1 MPFKRSPM
9 RYAHIIGYTTVI
21 YQDDG
26 NCIISVGYDGDFRI
40 WHGIGDDDPPTVCVG
55 EHVWTAL
62 QYGERVLV
70 ATDLN
75 TVQAYKYPSLDKDG
89 IEFRFTAYVTC
100 LAKNKRFIAAGSE
113 DATIKVLSL
122 DNGEQFELENLGG
135 PVLSMDMSKR
145 DLLAASIGDGKIHV
159 WDMKTKA
166 LKKTVDGLP
175 KVKSFEAV
183 LHFASP
189 SFEPTKGALLAYP
202 NGNEVIVM
210 NTTSWEVVK
219 KYVHPKPSKKLTVC
233 GFSPMGDY
241 IATGSVSGDVCIW
254 DCETGKIVEGDD
266 QYEANPITKLV
277 WNPKNNGELA
287 ISDANGQVGT
297 VMDIF
302 VESDADDLDGG
313 DIVVMAEKEGE
324 EEEEG
329 EFDDIFDARKD
340 DDGKNFQRKYDSWVF
355 FFLFLDTKKDE
366 KDNDNEGLDNAASER
381 AESDN
386 DEMNENCI
394 ELEKLKSQIMG
405 STQKSGEMMPQ
416 SDAEDDDD
424 DDDRGTLHSERV
436 MVPKSYPQQPPF
448 QPGSTPYTLEHCY
461 LVYNHVGIVR
471 RHATGQENSIEVE
484 FHDSQVHHG
493 IHLNNFLNHTMAGLS
508 ESVLAM
514 ACPNVDGNASKVVCI
529 NQAAFGKREWTY
541 TMPGCEEIIAVTAS
555 DKIVVVA
562 TDSRLLRVFTARGT
576 QREVISVAGPIVAL
590 AAYGD
595 HFLVAYHSAPANED
609 QHISL
614 MIVTCV
620 NFKLR
625 CREVRVPLS
634 AGSELRWLGY
644 SDRGSP
650 VVYDTAGRLTIYHAT
665 LNLWFPIY
673 NDENLSAKGASDHL
687 FIIKVSESTQQVQLV
702 VCRGSK
708 YPLTTPRPV
717 PMEVKFT
724 LPMCDL
730 DSEKES
736 HEDELVRSL
745 YLKANDADKLMKET
759 AVKLFA
765 LACKNECEQ
774 RAKELVETIAS
785 SQLVP
790 LVIKYAS
797 KIRRYHLADSLAP
810 LLPTFQEQ
818 EMQEEKLEQ
827 ESVRENA
834 AIANELQHINLEA
847 ITKRDTTPKI
857 KPLPV
862 GTKKP
867 NNPFRKSTAAGSSD
881 GGGISSPASSTGHN
895 VGTNGSSNPL
905 EHLTGKA
912 IGFSAARNS
921 SPSFGSKSLTS
932 NGGQDENRPQNSTTT
947 TPASGMKFLP
957 WFELKREEL
966 QRQHPE
972 AAEADLIKIG
982 MREFKSQQSKGQ
994 QSSTSTAESAGTP
1007 KRKLEENDQPEAGV
1021 SKLAK
1026 FGFVKNG

>member
-1 MPFKRSPM
+1 M

-21 YQDDG
+21 YQEDG

-62 QYGERVLV
+62 QYSDRVLI

-100 LAKNKRFIAAGSE
+100 LTKNKRYMAAGSE

-135 PVLSMDMSKR
+135 PVLSIDMSKR
-145 DLLAASIGDGKIHV
+145 DLLAASVGDGKIHV
-159 WDMKTKA
+159 WDIKTRE
-166 LKKTVDGLP
+166 LQHTVRGLP
-175 KVKSFEAV
+175 VVKSFEAV
-183 LHFASP
+183 LHFATP
-189 SFEPTKGALLAYP
+189 SFEPSKGNLLAYP
-202 NGNEVIVM
+202 NGKEVIVL
-210 NTTSWEVVK
+210 NTISWEVVK
-219 KYVHPKPSKKLTVC
+219 RYVHPNPSTKLTVC
-233 GFSPMGDY
+233 GFSPLGDFV
-241 IATGSVSGDVCIW
+241 AAGSVAGDVCIW
-254 DCETGKIVEGDD
+254 DCETGKPVEGVK

-297 VMDIF
+297 VTDIF
-302 VESDADDLDGG
+302 IESSEEDLDGA
-313 DIVVMAEKEGE
+313 DIVEMAEKEE
-324 EEEEG
+324 EESE
-329 EFDDIFDARKD
+329 DAYDHIFDKRKD
-340 DDGKNFQRKYDSWVF
+340 GDNKDYGPVQKTGGPYSDG
-355 FFLFLDTKKDE
+355 E
-366 KDNDNEGLDNAASER
+366 
-381 AESDN
+381 
-386 DEMNENCI
+386 
-394 ELEKLKSQIMG
+394 
-405 STQKSGEMMPQ
+405 SGE
-416 SDAEDDDD
+416 DD
-424 DDDRGTLHSERV
+424 DDDRGTVRSYREPR
-436 MVPKSYPQQPPF
+436 SYPQQPPF
-448 QPGSTPYTLEHCY
+448 QPGSTPHMLEHCY

-471 RHATGQENSIEVE
+471 RHATAQENSIEVE
-484 FHDSQVHHG
+484 FHDSQAHHG

-514 ACPNVDGNASKVVCI
+514 ACPNADGNPSKIVCI

-650 VVYDTAGRLTIYHAT
+650 VVYDSDGRLNIYHAT

-673 NDENLSAKGASDHL
+673 DSVNLSAKEASDSL
-687 FIIKVSESTQQVQLV
+687 FIIKVSESTQHVQLV
-702 VCRGSK
+702 VCRGSR
-708 YPLTTPRPV
+708 YPLTTPKPV
-717 PMEVKFT
+717 PVEVKFS
-724 LPMCDL
+724 LPMCDR
-730 DSEKES
+730 DSGKEML
-736 HEDELVRSL
+736 EDELVRSL

-765 LACKNECEQ
+765 LACTNECEQ

-785 SQLVP
+785 SQLIP

-810 LLPTFQEQ
+810 LLPSFQEQ
-818 EMQEEKLEQ
+818 EMQEEKMEQ

-847 ITKRDTTPKI
+847 ITKKDTTPKI

-881 GGGISSPASSTGHN
+881 GGISSPASSTGQN
-895 VGTNGSSNPL
+895 GANGSSNPL

-912 IGFSAARNS
+912 IGFSAARTS
-921 SPSFGSKSLTS
+921 SPSVAAGRLTS
-932 NGGQDENRPQNSTTT
+932 NGGQDENRPQNSAAAGTT

-957 WFELKREEL
+957 WFELNREEL

-982 MREFKSQQSKGQ
+982 MREFKSHQSKGQ
-994 QSSTSTAESAGTP
+994 PSTSSTAESGTP
-1007 KRKLEENDQPEAGV
+1007 KRKLEENDQPETGV

-1026 FGFVKNG
+1026 FGFVKHG